1 MSIYRDLFSSEG
13 SELYVK
19 PISLYFPPEQI
30 SNLTFADCVLA
41 AHNRNELCIGVIISA
56 RVQDKNQSFSIDFI
70 ASLDNQLNL
79 TLDDGLITLAED
91 ET

>member
-30 SNLTFADCVLA
+30 SKLTFADCVLA
-41 AHNRNELCIGVIISA
+41 AQNRNELCIGVIISTRA
-56 RVQDKNQSFSIDFI
+56 KDKNQSFGIDLI
-70 ASLDNQLNL
+70 PLDNQLNL